1 MGKAAC
7 RKSPGQLESPKFF
20 LPALFL
26 LLLFFCS
33 HGKELPGQSGAK
45 TPIVVG
51 LERTGA
57 SQKASPWGPPL
68 GSPALSALIP
78 PQL

>member
-7 RKSPGQLESPKFF
+7 RKSPGQPESPGFF

-26 LLLFFCS
+26 LLLFFCR

-45 TPIVVG
+45 APTVVG
-51 LERTGA
+51 LGAAPLQSPQERTGA
-57 SQKASPWGPPL
+57 SQKASPWGPRH
-68 GSPALSALIP
+68 
-78 PQL
+78 